1 MTFTSLISIDDLAPH
16 LDDPD
21 WVIVDCRAS
30 LADPSYAESAYLQE
44 HIPGAGYANLER
56 DLSGPVIPG
65 ITGRHPLP
73 LPEQAGLT
81 FSRLGIGEGCQ
92 VVAYDDAGGAMAAGR
107 FWWMLRWLGFAAA
120 AVLDGGWQAW
130 KRRELPV
137 RQGLET
143 RTPRPFHGCPRSELV
158 FSTEQVER
166 VRREP
171 VYRLVDARSADR
183 YHGKNE
189 KIDPVAGHIPGALNA
204 PYLENLTP
212 AGTFRSKAE
221 LRQKYQVL
229 LGAAPLENVV
239 FYCGSGVS
247 AVHDILAVSAAGL
260 GEARL
265 YPGSWSEWIT
275 DPSRPVAS
283 E

>member
-16 LDDPD
+16 LNDPD

-30 LADPSYAESAYLQE
+30 LADPGSAESAYLQG

-65 ITGRHPLP
+65 ATGRHPLP
-73 LPEQAGLT
+73 LPELAGLT
-81 FSRLGIGEGCQ
+81 FSRLGIGTHRQ

-107 FWWMLRWLGFAAA
+107 MWWMLHWLGLTAA

-130 KRRELPV
+130 KRRELPA
-137 RQGLET
+137 RQGAET
-143 RTPRPFHGCPRSELV
+143 RAPQPFHVRTRPELV

-166 VRREP
+166 VRRDP
-171 VYRLVDARSADR
+171 AFRLIDARSADR
-183 YHGKNE
+183 FHGKNE
-189 KIDPVAGHIPGALNA
+189 KIDPVAGRIPGALNA

-212 AGTFRSKAE
+212 EGTFRSRAE
-221 LRQKYQVL
+221 LRQKYQAL

-275 DPSRPVAS
+275 DPNRPVARD
-283 E
+283 